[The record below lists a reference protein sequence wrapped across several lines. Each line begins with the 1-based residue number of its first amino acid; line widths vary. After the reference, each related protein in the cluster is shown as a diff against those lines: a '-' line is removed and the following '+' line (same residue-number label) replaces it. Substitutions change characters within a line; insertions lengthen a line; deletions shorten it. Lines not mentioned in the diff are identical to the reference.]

1 MSHGTRVGMICIALI
16 CTALLLLPGGLVNG
30 SPNLVDPIP
39 PPLPKPRAP
48 KSSSGLSPI
57 VPENDKEWGLPEAF
71 RDPLHTSSERYAA
84 FARRFVCRETAI
96 QADYDADG
104 SVDNEVQRVYN
115 YLLLQSPEGESL
127 VESRREYRKDGKL
140 KDGEIGDNDPFP
152 PAYAWVYLFSRFN
165 QTYFAF
171 RLLDERFDGFDWV
184 YEIQFKGSLPYTD
197 GRDIRQWEGKV
208 LVDVVTGTPLQ
219 ILAEPSGQTPRLEA
233 MFRRY
238 QSSFNVL
245 GLRTAPK
252 PLGYRADIDFRHQEK
267 ELRFPTRLRY
277 NTFRA
282 VATGKVIPIRASSRI
297 YGGYQFFISETEEEI
312 GQPAKP

>member
-1 MSHGTRVGMICIALI
+1 MSHGSRIGMICTALV
-16 CTALLLLPGGLVNG
+16 CTALLLLSGGMVSG
-30 SPNLVDPIP
+30 SPSLIDPIP
-39 PPLPKPRAP
+39 PPLPKPKPPRSAG
-48 KSSSGLSPI
+48 GLTPI
-57 VPENDKEWGLPEAF
+57 VPENDKEWGLPEEFLA
-71 RDPLHTSSERYAA
+71 PLYKSSQRYGA
-84 FARRFVCRETAI
+84 FARRFICRETAI
-96 QADYDADG
+96 QADYDSNG
-104 SVDNEVQRVYN
+104 SVDNEVKRIYN
-115 YLLLQSPEGESL
+115 YLLLQSPEGDSL
-127 VESRREYRKDGKL
+127 SESRREYRKDGKL
-140 KDGEIGDNDPFP
+140 KDGEINDRDPFP
-152 PAYAWVYLFSRFN
+152 PAYAWVFLFSRFN

-252 PLGYRADIDFRHQEK
+252 PLGYRADIDFRYQEK

-282 VATGKVIPIRASSRI
+282 VATGKVIPIRASSRM
-297 YGGYQFFISETEEEI
+297 YGDYQFFDINTEEKI
-312 GQPAKP
+312 GEPTKP